1 MGGGELEI
9 TLTNAVQLITVV
21 GFVSLLVKQLIIN
34 PLQTAIVT
42 LNKAVDDLKTVLTRI
57 EREQN
62 SIDRRLVVVEESTKS
77 AHKRLDGMEGR

>member
-1 MGGGELEI
+1 MEI

>member
-1 MGGGELEI
+1 MEI

-62 SIDRRLVVVEESTKS
+62 SI
-77 AHKRLDGMEGR
+77 GRAPYGRVD